1 MEGCSNRGV
10 ERPPLEYYVIM
21 FDRDGGESDPLGP
34 YESLED
40 ANSAGEF
47 HLCGWQWVC
56 YEIESDE

>member
-1 MEGCSNRGV
+1 MSNTNEEG
-10 ERPPLEYYVIM
+10 YYVIM

-56 YEIESDE
+56 YEVQSDES